1 MKHNYYNNKTFI
13 YIIRGIGWISLPT
26 IIHIGLFHREILD
39 KHQILTLVFIL
50 IFLLTDFKV
59 NYKKMKFSKR
69 LLILLGY
76 LTLCILCS
84 YIVYVIG
91 CRK

>member
-59 NYKKMKFSKR
+59 NYKKMKFSKTKITMR
-69 LLILLGY
+69 LICSLLGRQ
-76 LTLCILCS
+76 
-84 YIVYVIG
+84 V
-91 CRK
+91 K